1 MASKKSQKRDFN
13 GMSYGEV
20 QRANSENRSSLKK
33 EDQKWLKDN
42 GYKNV
47 GWDNVITLYRKVEE
61 LLDKFRFED
70 MSLEELFLEAD
81 RIGNKYLT
89 PEEIKEF
96 NQQLSQEVTEIG
108 ELVDKQFPDTEI
120 EVIDFS
126 QKIAKKPY
134 NKRNQKTYRTIK
146 LY

>member
-20 QRANSENRSSLKK
+20 QRTNSENRSNLKK

-61 LLDKFRFED
+61 LLGKSRFED

-89 PEEIKEF
+89 SDEIKEF
-96 NQQLSQEVTEIG
+96 NQLLSQEVTEIG
-108 ELVDKQFPDTEI
+108 DLVDKQFPDTEI

-134 NKRNQKTYRTIK
+134 KKPNQKTYRTTK
-146 LY
+146 L

>member
-1 MASKKSQKRDFN
+1 MASKKSQKRNFN

-20 QRANSENRSSLKK
+20 QRANSENRSKLKK
-33 EDQKWLKDN
+33 EDQKWLKDS

-61 LLDKFRFED
+61 LLDKFPFED

-89 PEEIKEF
+89 PEEIEEF

-108 ELVDKQFPDTEI
+108 ELVDKQFPDTEM

-126 QKIAKKPY
+126 QKTAKKH
-134 NKRNQKTYRTIK
+134 N
-146 LY
+146 

>member
-20 QRANSENRSSLKK
+20 QRANSENRSKLKK

-47 GWDNVITLYRKVEE
+47 GWNNVITLYRKVEE
-61 LLDKFRFED
+61 LLDKSRFED

-89 PEEIKEF
+89 SEEIKEF
-96 NQQLSQEVTEIG
+96 NQQLSKEVAELG

-126 QKIAKKPY
+126 QKTTQKPQK
-134 NKRNQKTYRTIK
+134 KRNQKTYRTAK
-146 LY
+146 L

>member
-20 QRANSENRSSLKK
+20 QCANSKNRSKLKK
-33 EDQKWLKDN
+33 KDQKWLKDN

-61 LLDKFRFED
+61 FLDKSRFED

-89 PEEIKEF
+89 SEEIKEF
-96 NQQLSQEVTEIG
+96 NQQLSKEVAEIG

-126 QKIAKKPY
+126 HKTAQKPQK
-134 NKRNQKTYRTIK
+134 KRNQKTYRTTK
-146 LY
+146 L

>member
-1 MASKKSQKRDFN
+1 MAIKKSHKRNFN
-13 GMSYGEV
+13 GMSYGKV
-20 QRANSENRSSLKK
+20 QRANSENRSKLKK

-61 LLDKFRFED
+61 LLDRSQFEN

-89 PEEIKEF
+89 SEEIKEF
-96 NQQLSQEVTEIG
+96 NQQLSKEVTEIG

-126 QKIAKKPY
+126 QKTAKKH
-134 NKRNQKTYRTIK
+134 NQKTYRTTK
-146 LY
+146 L

>member
-1 MASKKSQKRDFN
+1 MASRKSRKRDFN

-20 QRANSENRSSLKK
+20 QHANSKNRSKLNK

-47 GWDNVITLYRKVEE
+47 GWDNVITLYHKVEE
-61 LLDKFRFED
+61 LLDKFLWED

-81 RIGNKYLT
+81 RVGNKYLT

-96 NQQLSQEVTEIG
+96 NQKLSKEVAEIG
-108 ELVDKQFPDTEI
+108 ELVDEQFPDNEI
-120 EVIDFS
+120 EIIDFS
-126 QKIAKKPY
+126 
-134 NKRNQKTYRTIK
+134 QKTYRTIK
-146 LY
+146 L